1 MNSRN
6 QNIVHTVVALG
17 IVFPLIY
24 FGLVFW
30 AEQVGA
36 LPDRD
41 SMGQLYHPALAALQ
55 MLQQELRMQGIYELI
70 PMGSYPYG
78 PQILASMGHW
88 LGLNEIIQNQ
98 FFAITLLA
106 VVPCVILLSLETK
119 GFYHKVLFL
128 LCFWF
133 FPITQICIKGCSLHS
148 FNILYALCAL
158 LLLRRFQIN
167 PSYLLAALSIG
178 CLALSIS
185 LKHLGFVQFFSLFL
199 ALFICSKDA
208 LLKSNLFILFLAFLF
223 GSLSYPA
230 QSYSTYLF
238 DTLTHNDSITP
249 WFYTLAV
256 PLGLVC
262 IFAPFFLRKFCQ
274 ANRIE
279 KSLNLPSHL
288 LFFGVLL
295 VSLAN
300 YPLDFFG
307 YGLPPLFMKVLL
319 PFLLLFAGFIGSTL
333 LTRKMVLKGDSFIK
347 VFCLYQT
354 TVALFLFHSNLGYTH
369 STFQLSILILL
380 ARSLLKQ
387 SIKSLLALLIVF
399 FMFSNFNPLVM
410 RDLDSESMLRVSL
423 ESLYNQSTH
432 EPLSWKKSHF
442 IDHKREIEEQLFDV
456 DFQGQ
461 DTIQGLARNLR
472 LFEAFAMDSI
482 QWHHYGFQEVHFNAL
497 NYHSAWMSVLKD
509 YKREELY
516 PRIVDLL
523 KSAAFPVIYVP
534 SQKISAWGGPEYWI
548 GRAEE
553 LHSKAFSREE
563 ALHEVLQNWEVH
575 GEMSARV
582 ILNYVSIEHAI
593 QSGLLE
599 EYFTPL
605 NTEEGRP
612 GTVWLH
618 RKFKKTSRT
627 QVALRQ
633 FLTGHPILTDD
644 SAKRLNMIKLGDS
657 EIPDEMLCQLV
668 IKAFELQRD
677 RASETLQVLRFVNLI
692 RPREE
697 FNAVIDLLEKDEV
710 LVSAEL
716 KNEVI
721 LNQLLEKLRSFEA
734 EDFSGMA
741 VLLLDEIRQLWKSS
755 FQRHVQSGPLD
766 LNQIQRAYERS
777 LLPLTFGI
785 EESIDLT
792 HKVINETA
800 NVEESLRILGQIL
813 SHQTD
818 CIQKLSHSYQQGLP
832 LHPDC
837 INDTSL
843 EGPLEV
849 IASSLKPLEQA
860 LFHCRLKPEQ
870 SQCIN
875 AREKSW
881 IAVKQNLEQLKS
893 PDLRQLQIL
902 FPLAA
907 KESLRN
913 YWLNPSEKLYSKVKS
928 IENWHSQSSDILY
941 QQTQQYFETEPLKY
955 LTLLLN
961 SNALNPENHNILEDL
976 GIFHVLLCETG
987 IPEMEGFLK
996 QLRSKRSDLYSN
1008 HQNLYGKLLGL
1019 VHNSLTEEEQNC
1031 YRQIKARNP

>member
-55 MLQQELRMQGIYELI
+55 MLQQELKMQGIYELI

-78 PQILASMGHW
+78 PQILASMAHC

-178 CLALSIS
+178 FLALSIS

-208 LLKSNLFILFLAFLF
+208 LLKSNLFILFLAFLL
-223 GSLSYPA
+223 GSFSYPA

-274 ANRIE
+274 TNPIE
-279 KSLNLPSHL
+279 KSLTLPSHL

-295 VSLAN
+295 ASLAN

-307 YGLPPLFMKVLL
+307 YVLPPVFMKVLL
-319 PFLLLFAGFIGSTL
+319 PFLLLVAGVIGSTL
-333 LTRKMVLKGDSFIK
+333 LTRKMILKGDSFIK

-380 ARSLLKQ
+380 ALSLLKQ
-387 SIKSLLALLIVF
+387 SQKSLLALLIVF
-399 FMFSNFNPLVM
+399 FVFSNFNPLVM
-410 RDLDSESMLRVSL
+410 RDLASESLLRVSL
-423 ESLYNQSTH
+423 ESLYNQSTQ
-432 EPLSWKKSHF
+432 EPLSWKRSHF
-442 IDHKREIEEQLFDV
+442 IDHKREIEEQLFEV

-461 DTIQGLARNLR
+461 DTIQGLVRNLR

-497 NYHSAWMSVLKD
+497 NYHSAWMPVLKD

-516 PRIVDLL
+516 PRIADLL
-523 KSAAFPVIYVP
+523 KGAAFPVIYIP
-534 SQKISAWGGPEYWI
+534 SQKISSWGGPEYWI

-553 LHSKAFSREE
+553 QHSRAFSREE
-563 ALHEVLQNWEVH
+563 ALHEVLQNWEVY

-599 EYFTPL
+599 EYYSPL
-605 NTEEGRP
+605 NTKEGRP

-618 RKFKKTSRT
+618 RKFKKTSRA

-644 SAKRLNMIKLGDS
+644 SAKRLNKIKLGDR

-677 RASETLQVLRFVNLI
+677 RASETLQVLRFVNFI
-692 RPREE
+692 RPQEE
-697 FNAVIDLLEKDEV
+697 LKAVIDLLEKDEA
-710 LVSAEL
+710 LISTEL
-716 KNEVI
+716 QKEAI
-721 LNQLLEKLRSFEA
+721 LSQLLNHLRNFEA

-741 VLLLDEIRQLWKSS
+741 TFLLEELRQLWKSS
-755 FQRHVQSGPLD
+755 FQAHVLSWPLD
-766 LNQIQRAYERS
+766 LDQIQWAYERS
-777 LLPLTFGI
+777 LLPLPFTT

-800 NVEESLRILGQIL
+800 NVEASLQILAQIL
-813 SHQTD
+813 SHQTN
-818 CIQKLSHSYQQGLP
+818 CILELSLSYQQGQQ

-837 INDTSL
+837 INESSL
-843 EGPLEV
+843 EGPMEV
-849 IASSLKPLEQA
+849 IANTLEPLEQA
-860 LFHCRLKPEQ
+860 LFHCHLKPDQ
-870 SQCIN
+870 SQCFN

-881 IAVKQNLEQLKS
+881 LAVRQDLEQLKT

-902 FPLAA
+902 FPLATQ
-907 KESLRN
+907 ESLRT
-913 YWLNPSEKLYSKVKS
+913 YWLNPSEELYSKVKS
-928 IENWHSQSSDILY
+928 FESWHSQSSDILY
-941 QQTQQYFETEPLKY
+941 QQAQQFFETEPRKY
-955 LTLLLN
+955 LILLLN
-961 SNALNPENHNILEDL
+961 SNALNPEDHNIIEDL
-976 GIFHVLLCETG
+976 GILQVLLCETG
-987 IPEMEGFLK
+987 IPELEDFLK
-996 QLRSKRSDLYSN
+996 QLKSKRSDLYTN
-1008 HQNLYGKLLGL
+1008 HQNLYNKLL
-1019 VHNSLTEEEQNC
+1019 SLDYTSLSEEEEHC
-1031 YRQIKARNP
+1031 YMQIKARNP